1 MPQWRAFLGRFR
13 PAGTP
18 GAAAEGGVPADR
30 TADTASELEPVFL
43 MLDDVQAEVARNLR
57 RAAEQADEIRKDA
70 ARKAAEVVAEAQAQ
84 AGTARAE
91 AVAQSRALTA
101 ADNTR
106 MAAERDQA
114 LEELRART
122 ETRMPDYNDRVVIAA
137 RALLEEFCE
146 PSSEPRDAAG
156 PR

>member
-1 MPQWRAFLGRFR
+1 MPQWRDFRERFR

-18 GAAAEGGVPADR
+18 GAAAQGGVPADR
-30 TADTASELEPVFL
+30 TADIASELEPVFL
-43 MLDDVQAEVARNLR
+43 MLDDVQAEVTRNLR

-70 ARKAAEVVAEAQAQ
+70 GRKAAEIIARAQAQ

-91 AVAQSRALTA
+91 AAAQSRALTA

-106 MAAERDQA
+106 MAAERDQE
-114 LEELRART
+114 LEELRARADA
-122 ETRMPDYNDRVVIAA
+122 RMPDYTDRVVAAA
-137 RALLEEFCE
+137 RALLEGFCE
-146 PSSEPRDAAG
+146 PSGEPRDAAG